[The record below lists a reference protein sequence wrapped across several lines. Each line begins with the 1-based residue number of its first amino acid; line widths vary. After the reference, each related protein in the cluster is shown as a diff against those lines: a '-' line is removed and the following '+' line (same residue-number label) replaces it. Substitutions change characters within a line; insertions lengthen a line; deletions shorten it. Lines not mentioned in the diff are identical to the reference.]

1 MHSKPQVKHP
11 SQAWASRMQSKDCC
25 LARLLSLGPK
35 MVCDTQLCGDTF
47 VALTDGKDF
56 GTTPEL
62 QILGG
67 HLGKD

>member
-1 MHSKPQVKHP
+1 
-11 SQAWASRMQSKDCC
+11 MQSKDCC